1 MKNRKK
7 RWNVS
12 FLAVVLAAVLAIL
25 PLSVSAAGGSYTK
38 EGTFHIDQFGEYDI
52 VADVTVTDG
61 KISNL
66 DITGENFTAQDEWKK
81 EVNKGKLQSAA
92 SGMTDSFLGLEDT
105 DAEGIKEID
114 AVSGATYSSRGIKQ
128 AVAAALELDITE
140 QGPSDVPAEIPEAGI
155 YDITVAVR
163 SEVVDHSLVET
174 DTTQAVLKVD
184 ENGRM
189 NITYTMV
196 SGTEKEP
203 MYILGVNGYYLN
215 NDKTQELSTDGMEY
229 ETEKRGDYE
238 VVTKVTYPLSGLVM
252 VKRFCNTC
260 G

>member
-1 MKNRKK
+1 MRNRKK
-7 RWNVS
+7 RWKGS
-12 FLAVVLAAVLAIL
+12 FLTAALAAVLAIQ

-38 EGTFHIDQFGEYDI
+38 EGIFHIDQFGEYDI
-52 VADVTVTDG
+52 VADVTVTEG

-66 DITGENFTAQDEWKK
+66 DITGENFAAQDEWKR

-92 SGMTDSFLGLEDT
+92 KGMKDSFLGLEDT

-114 AVSGATYSSRGIKQ
+114 AVSGATYSSKGIKQ
-128 AVAAALELDITE
+128 AVAAALGLDITE
-140 QGPSDVPAEIPEAGI
+140 QGPADVPADIPEAGT

-174 DTTQAVLKVD
+174 DTTQAVLEVD

-189 NITYTMV
+189 KITYTMV

-203 MYILGVNGYYLN
+203 MYILGVKGYYLN

-229 ETEKRGDYE
+229 ETEKSGD
-238 VVTKVTYPLSGLVM
+238 
-252 VKRFCNTC
+252 
-260 G
+260 